1 MVSLVSAT
9 RDRILTQLGRY
20 AALTSQ
26 TINCLL
32 LFGHHDQTISA
43 RCWIN
48 RNRLPWRVM
57 HRLIDGLFRRLPIVG
72 HENHCYSSHMSDVQ
86 YAREVLDES
95 KDKNV

>member
-1 MVSLVSAT
+1 MMKN
-9 RDRILTQLGRY
+9 RILTQLGRY

-48 RNRLPWRVM
+48 RDRLPWRFL
-57 HRLIDGLFRRLPIVG
+57 RWLIDGLFRRLPIVG

-86 YAREVLDES
+86 YEREVLDES